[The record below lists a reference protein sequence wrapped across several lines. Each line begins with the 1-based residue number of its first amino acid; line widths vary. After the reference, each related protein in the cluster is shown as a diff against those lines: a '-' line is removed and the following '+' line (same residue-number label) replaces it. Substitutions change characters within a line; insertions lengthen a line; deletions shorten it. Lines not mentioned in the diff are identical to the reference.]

1 MATKSMENSFT
12 MSILSRP
19 FIPRGKWSDG
29 SRLGRKSLRA
39 GLFSSAEGG
48 AGISLR
54 VYSASRTLCGSSTQR
69 TDVGFGESQ
78 LYQQALWSP
87 RAVQLLTYTLPP
99 ALVDTGSKEGDS
111 KPVLLEK
118 WGGIILESSVSG
130 SCTYS
135 RHIWG

>member
-1 MATKSMENSFT
+1 MPSPSLIQALLQDANPTPSKQAARPLQEEIQLCVAMKSMENSFT

-19 FIPRGKWSDG
+19 FIPRGMDHPTSDG
-29 SRLGRKSLRA
+29 SRLGRKCLRA

-54 VYSASRTLCGSSTQR
+54 VYSASRTLCGPSTRR

-87 RAVQLLTYTLPP
+87 RAVQLLT
-99 ALVDTGSKEGDS
+99 
-111 KPVLLEK
+111 
-118 WGGIILESSVSG
+118 
-130 SCTYS
+130 
-135 RHIWG
+135 

>member
-1 MATKSMENSFT
+1 MPSPSLIQALLQDANPTPSKQAAQPLQEEIQLCVATKSMENSFT

-29 SRLGRKSLRA
+29 SRLGRKCLRA

-54 VYSASRTLCGSSTQR
+54 VYSASRTLCGPSTRR

-87 RAVQLLTYTLPP
+87 RAVQLLT
-99 ALVDTGSKEGDS
+99 
-111 KPVLLEK
+111 
-118 WGGIILESSVSG
+118 
-130 SCTYS
+130 
-135 RHIWG
+135 

>member
-1 MATKSMENSFT
+1 MPSPSLIQALLQDANPTPSKQAARPLQEEIQLCVATKSMENSFT

-29 SRLGRKSLRA
+29 SRLGRKCLRA

-54 VYSASRTLCGSSTQR
+54 VYSASRTLCGPSTRR

-87 RAVQLLTYTLPP
+87 RAVQLLT
-99 ALVDTGSKEGDS
+99 
-111 KPVLLEK
+111 
-118 WGGIILESSVSG
+118 
-130 SCTYS
+130 
-135 RHIWG
+135 